1 MTSAENFNPPAEQL
15 IASPVW
21 GIRFTS
27 PGMTDSTL
35 PLKTLP
41 LPSQLIVPL
50 NQHIGKAATPLVTVG
65 AAVLRGQPI
74 AAVPR
79 GSLGATVH
87 APAAGRISKIA
98 AHAVPG
104 RKAALCVWI
113 ETDPADQLWPG
124 YNVPADPS
132 AAATSELRAAVAA
145 AGIVGLGGATFPSF
159 YKLNRGNGIKLL
171 IINGVECEPYI
182 NCDVALMR
190 DRAASILS
198 GAQLMLRI
206 LDAPA
211 CSIAIKADAGVAL
224 QAMRAA
230 LAVLQDE
237 RIRIAL
243 IPPVYP
249 AGGEA
254 QLVQL
259 LTGQEIPAG
268 GLPADLGIVC
278 NNVATAAAI
287 SHFLHTGEPLI
298 SRIVTVTGAGIASP
312 VNIEARIGTPISE
325 LVSAAGGYTS
335 DAVRIVMGGPMMGVP
350 LATDE
355 LPVTKACNCIYV
367 EPAAAFNKTA
377 EMPCIRCGECAIVC
391 PVRLTPQ
398 LLLQAQRNS
407 DFEKLQQL
415 GLSECIECGCCDY
428 VCPSHIPL
436 TGKFVSAK
444 HTQWDIRFEQRRAR
458 AAESNFRAREARLY
472 RRAQA
477 RQQELN
483 AQTDQLTADPADAK
497 AALQAL
503 LERAVDKP
511 RDGDS

>member
-1 MTSAENFNPPAEQL
+1 MSGTGNFVAPPELA
-15 IASPVW
+15 IAAPGW
-21 GIRFTS
+21 GIRFTN
-27 PGMTDSTL
+27 PGMTGSAL

-41 LPSQLIVPL
+41 LPARLIVPL

-65 AAVLRGQPI
+65 ETVLRGQPI
-74 AAVPR
+74 ATVAR

-87 APAAGRISKIA
+87 APAAGRISNIA

-104 RKAALCVWI
+104 RNPALCVWI
-113 ETDPADQLWPG
+113 DTDPADRQWLG
-124 YNVPADPS
+124 HSVPADPCG
-132 AAATSELRAAVAA
+132 AATSELRAAVAA
-145 AGIVGLGGATFPSF
+145 AGLVGLGGATFPSF

-198 GAQLMLRI
+198 GTQLMLRI

-211 CSIAIKADAGVAL
+211 CIVAIKADAEPAL
-224 QAMRAA
+224 QAMRTA
-230 LAVLQDE
+230 LATLQDE
-237 RIRIAL
+237 RIRIAP

-268 GLPADLGIVC
+268 GLPADLGVVC
-278 NNVATAAAI
+278 NNVATAAAFA
-287 SHFLHTGEPLI
+287 HFLHTGEPLI
-298 SRIVTVTGAGIASP
+298 SRIVTVTGSGVAHP
-312 VNIEARIGTPISE
+312 VNLEARIGTSISE
-325 LVSAAGGYTS
+325 LIRAAGGYTR

-350 LATDE
+350 VPTDE
-355 LPVTKACNCIYV
+355 LPITKACNCIYV
-367 EPAAAFNKTA
+367 EPAAETVTA
-377 EMPCIRCGECAIVC
+377 SEMPCIRCGDCATVC

-398 LLLQAQRNS
+398 LLLQAQRTS
-407 DFEKLQQL
+407 DFEKLQHL

-436 TGKFVSAK
+436 TGKFISAK
-444 HTQWDIRFEQRRAR
+444 HTQWDMHFEQRRAR
-458 AAESNFRAREARLY
+458 VAESNFRAREERLY
-472 RRAQA
+472 RRAEA

-483 AQTDQLTADPADAK
+483 AQTDKLNTSETEAK

-503 LERAVDKP
+503 LERVADKP
-511 RDGDS
+511 RDSDS